1 MPPCGLSSSNG
12 ARPFRIACGWR
23 KRDRV
28 RGAALPHARA
38 RAARRRSAAGRRSRP
53 TVTSINVTM
62 IIAWPAGTSRFEWGF
77 PLMRRREYRRFGKWR
92 RRAAAPRRLIA
103 GREARRKGRCVVQ
116 ARFDIERVRPD
127 AADGRG
133 NGGGTLFLN
142 HFQQKDLYST

>member
-1 MPPCGLSSSNG
+1 MYASLWFEFVERREAVSY
-12 ARPFRIACGWR
+12 
-23 KRDRV
+23 RV
-28 RGAALPHARA
+28 WLEKAGSC
-38 RAARRRSAAGRRSRP
+38 ARRRSAAGRRSRP

-142 HFQQKDLYST
+142 RFQQKDL